1 MASIKIANFKS
12 LDDALKE
19 LKKKTQDILK
29 ECKTHRYFLS
39 KGARRKEK
47 LLKSQLR
54 AKKAKRR

>member
-1 MASIKIANFKS
+1 MVTIRITNFKS

-29 ECKTHRYFLS
+29 EGKIHRYFLT

-54 AKKAKRR
+54 AKKDKRR

>member
-1 MASIKIANFKS
+1 MVTIRISNFRS

-29 ECKTHRYFLS
+29 ESKTRGHFLS

-47 LLKSQLR
+47 MLISQR
-54 AKKAKRR
+54 KAKKARRI